1 VLDAVGIHVNKNT
14 IPGDPESP
22 FVTSGI
28 RLGTAAL
35 TTRGMAEGEM
45 RRVGELIDTALAGR
59 GDAAT
64 QGRVRRG
71 VHELTA
77 AFPLAGVPMNVG
89 G

>member
-35 TTRGMAEGEM
+35 TTRGMGEGEM
-45 RRVGELIDTALAGR
+45 RRVAELIDAAIVGR
-59 GDAAT
+59 ADDAALT
-64 QGRVRRG
+64 RVRRD

-77 AFPLAGVPMNVG
+77 AFPLAGVAVSAG
-89 G
+89 